1 MERKLII
8 SDLLR
13 KAWQSLRA
21 QIWVLAGLVIGY
33 TIISLLLTCTMPY
46 VSYPG
51 RAALGLANTFFTLVF
66 ALGYLKNLF
75 QALDGEEPQFSAYG
89 QMSRK
94 VFALLFAYI
103 LYTVIVALGLVLLI
117 VPGVYVGLRWVF
129 APQIIVEE
137 NAGALSSLRRSW
149 EITRGTT
156 GQVFKLVLA
165 GCGIMLL
172 GHLAFGIGIFLAIPL
187 VHLMMCAAYRRLI
200 IRGQ

>member
-13 KAWQSLRA
+13 KAWQSLKA

-172 GHLAFGIGIFLAIPL
+172 GYLALGIGIFLAIPL
-187 VHLMMCAAYRRLI
+187 VHLMMCAAYRQLI

>member
-172 GHLAFGIGIFLAIPL
+172 GYLALGIGIFLAIPL
-187 VHLMMCAAYRRLI
+187 VHLMMCAAYRQLI
-200 IRGQ
+200 IRGR

>member
-1 MERKLII
+1 MDRKLII
-8 SDLLR
+8 ADLLR
-13 KAWQSLRA
+13 KAWQSLTA
-21 QIWVLAGLVIGY
+21 QIWVLAGLMIGY

-51 RAALGLANTFFTLVF
+51 RTALGLASTLFTLVF
-66 ALGYLKNLF
+66 VLGYLKNLF

-94 VFALLFAYI
+94 VFALFFAFI
-103 LYTVIVALGLVLLI
+103 LYWIIVGIGLVLLI
-117 VPGVYVGLRWVF
+117 VPGIYIGLRLVF

-137 NAGALSSLRRSW
+137 NAGAIASLRRSW
-149 EITRGTT
+149 EITRGAT
-156 GQVFKLVLA
+156 GQVFKLVLT

-172 GHLAFGIGIFLAIPL
+172 GHLALGIGIFLAIPL

-200 IRGQ
+200 VSDQ

>member
-13 KAWQSLRA
+13 KAWQSLTA

-46 VSYPG
+46 VGFPG
-51 RAALGLANTFFTLVF
+51 RTALGAANTLFTLVF

-103 LYTVIVALGLVLLI
+103 LYWTIVSIGLVLLI
-117 VPGVYVGLRWVF
+117 VPGIYVGLRLVF
-129 APQIIVEE
+129 APHIIV
-137 NAGALSSLRRSW
+137 
-149 EITRGTT
+149 
-156 GQVFKLVLA
+156 
-165 GCGIMLL
+165 
-172 GHLAFGIGIFLAIPL
+172 
-187 VHLMMCAAYRRLI
+187 
-200 IRGQ
+200 

>member
-13 KAWQSLRA
+13 KAWQSLVA

-149 EITRGTT
+149 GITRGTT

-172 GHLAFGIGIFLAIPL
+172 GYLALGIGIFLAIPL
-187 VHLMMCAAYRRLI
+187 VHLMMCAAYRQLI

>member
-129 APQIIVEE
+129 APQLIVEE

>member
-13 KAWQSLRA
+13 RAWQSLAA

>member
-13 KAWQSLRA
+13 KAWQSLVA

-46 VSYPG
+46 ISYPG
-51 RAALGLANTFFTLVF
+51 RTALGLANTFFTLVF

-137 NAGALSSLRRSW
+137 NASALSSLRRSW

-187 VHLMMCAAYRRLI
+187 VHLMMCAAYRQLI

>member
-13 KAWQSLRA
+13 KAWQSLVA

-46 VSYPG
+46 VGFPG
-51 RAALGLANTFFTLVF
+51 RTALGAANTLFTLVF

-103 LYTVIVALGLVLLI
+103 L
-117 VPGVYVGLRWVF
+117 
-129 APQIIVEE
+129 
-137 NAGALSSLRRSW
+137 
-149 EITRGTT
+149 
-156 GQVFKLVLA
+156 
-165 GCGIMLL
+165 
-172 GHLAFGIGIFLAIPL
+172 
-187 VHLMMCAAYRRLI
+187 
-200 IRGQ
+200 